1 MLTRIEL
8 KNFMSHAHTVIEPAA
23 GLTVLVGPNNCGK
36 SAFVAA
42 LQILCNND
50 KSNYVLRHGE
60 KECSVE
66 VETAEGHIIRWTRK
80 TSPSYRINGQ
90 LFDRLRGVG
99 LPEELHQSLRLAPV
113 DSGEGSSF
121 DVHFG
126 CQKSPIFLLNEP
138 PSAAAKFFASSSDAI
153 RLVEMQRRHREKHF
167 ESQREKARLEAESK
181 QLNAELES
189 LQPAAE
195 IDHRLKASETLHQ
208 DLNLATAALLQ
219 LESETSRL
227 DEQVTVVAYHRA
239 ENQALHSLAPPPR
252 LEPVADVALHISNL
266 ASTARQRAYAADQAA
281 ALQPLSPPP
290 RWQDT
295 ANLASHVAQRQS
307 LQQFIQQIEAR
318 RQSLAPLPLPP
329 VLRETAALES
339 CLNRLR
345 ETTSL
350 QSSELSRSRLLQP
363 LSSPPLPADE
373 RGLSNLVNSL
383 AAALR
388 EARRLA
394 ASATAASRLQAPAVE
409 TNIDP
414 LEQLVIALETL
425 NSQEQS
431 LHSARAQ
438 LVAEQAA
445 VAAELRALAAHSV
458 CPTCGAPLD
467 ADRLV
472 SHAAHGG
479 PSDG

>member
-1 MLTRIEL
+1 MLKRIEL
-8 KNFMSHAHTVIEPAA
+8 TNFMSHAHTVIEPAV

-36 SAFVAA
+36 SALVAA
-42 LQILCNND
+42 LQILCTND

-66 VETAEGHIIRWTRK
+66 VETEEGHIIRWARK

-113 DSGEGSSF
+113 DSGDGSSF

-153 RLVEMQRRHREKHF
+153 RLVEMQRRHREKHS
-167 ESQREKARLEAESK
+167 ERQREKARLEAESR
-181 QLNAELES
+181 QLNAELET

-195 IDHRLKASETLHQ
+195 IDHRLKVSEARHQ
-208 DLNLATAALLQ
+208 ELNLAAAALLQ
-219 LESETSRL
+219 LETDSSRL
-227 DEQVTVVAYHRA
+227 QEQAVVVACHRA
-239 ENQALHSLAPPPR
+239 ETQALHSLAPPPQ
-252 LEPVADVALHISNL
+252 LEPVADVALL
-266 ASTARQRAYAADQAA
+266 ASNMAAAANQRAFAADQAA
-281 ALQPLSPPP
+281 ALQSLAAPP
-290 RWQDT
+290 RLPDT
-295 ANLASHVAQRQS
+295 AHLAGHAAQLLN
-307 LQQFIQQIEAR
+307 LQQFIRQSEAK
-318 RQSLAPLPLPP
+318 RQSLAPLGAPP
-329 VLRETAALES
+329 ALSETAALES
-339 CLNRLR
+339 CISRLR
-345 ETTSL
+345 ETAYR
-350 QSSELSRSRLLQP
+350 QSIEFSRSRALRP

-373 RGLSNLVNSL
+373 RDLSNLVNSL
-383 AAALR
+383 AAAGR

-394 ASATAASRLQAPAVE
+394 ASVSAARGLQVPAAE
-409 TNIDP
+409 TDGEP
-414 LEQLVIALETL
+414 LQQLVSALETL
-425 NSQEQS
+425 SSQEMALRS
-431 LHSARAQ
+431 THAK
-438 LVAEQAA
+438 LVAEQVAA
-445 VAAELRALAAHSV
+445 AAELRALAANSV

-479 PSDG
+479 PHVG